1 MSPLIVGGRT
11 IFGALSSQPTGITTT
26 AGSEYF
32 DTTLDK
38 KRVYKST
45 GWEDL
50 AGTSASGANIGA
62 AAGTLMYFDF
72 GNYSG
77 SSWQGNTGATTLTNI
92 QSSGA
97 SGGVN
102 LPKGSSAAFN
112 SSNGGVLRG
121 SGTQDVR
128 TTISG
133 SNPLGQNISMGIV
146 VRFDSGSDN
155 ASSPSRG
162 LLYYGNTG
170 GDQHFYVRKNFG
182 VNNNVS
188 VGQDTNGSDTW
199 TEVATNYVSNNGF
212 TVFIFNLASDGTLS
226 TSINGAAFTTNRS
239 AGGAISV
246 SGPNIGF
253 FGDPYNDNSSSFD
266 IGAGFWRTQLT
277 TDTESADWY
286 TYLKSDYG
294 AGSNRFS
301 LS

>member
-11 IFGALSSQPTGITTT
+11 VFGALSSHPTGITTT
-26 AGSEYF
+26 AGSEYY
-32 DTTLDK
+32 DTSEGVK
-38 KRVYKST
+38 KIYDGASWGST
-45 GWEDL
+45 GS
-50 AGTSASGANIGA
+50 AGVNIKGLT
-62 AAGTLMYFDF
+62 GTAMYFDF
-72 GNYSG
+72 GNYST
-77 SSWQGNTGATTLTNI
+77 SSWQGNTSATTLTNI
-92 QSSGA
+92 QSSG
-97 SGGVN
+97 SSVGVN
-102 LPKGSSAAFN
+102 IPKGNASYN
-112 SSNGGVLRG
+112 SSNGGILRG
-121 SGTQDVR
+121 SSTQDAR

-182 VNNNVS
+182 TSNNIS
-188 VGQDTNGSDTW
+188 VGQDTNGSDVW
-199 TEVATNYVSNNGF
+199 TEVATGYTSNNGF
-212 TVFIFNLASDGTLS
+212 TVFIFNLASDGTLT
-226 TSINGAAFTTNRS
+226 TSINGASFATNRS
-239 AGGAISV
+239 GGGAISV
-246 SGPNIGF
+246 SGPSVGF

-277 TDTESADWY
+277 TNDEANNWY

>member
-11 IFGALSSQPTGITTT
+11 IFGALSSQPIGITTSV
-26 AGSEYF
+26 GSEYY
-32 DTTLDK
+32 DTSSDQK
-38 KRVYKST
+38 KVYKST
-45 GWEDL
+45 GWVSVQG
-50 AGTSASGANIGA
+50 ASAAGANIGA
-62 AAGTLMYFDF
+62 ATGTLMYFDF

-97 SGGVN
+97 SGGVD
-102 LPKGSSAAFN
+102 LPKGSSAAYN
-112 SSNGGVLRG
+112 SANGGILRG

-133 SNPLGQNISMGIV
+133 SNPLGQNISMGV
-146 VRFDSGSDN
+146 VIRFDSGSDN
-155 ASSPSRG
+155 QSTSRG

-170 GDQHFYVRKNFG
+170 SDQHFYVRKNFG
-182 VNNNVS
+182 VNNNIS
-188 VGQDTNGSDTW
+188 VGQDTNGNDVW
-199 TEVATNYVSNNGF
+199 TEVATGYTSSNGF

-266 IGAGFWRTQLT
+266 IGAGFWRTQQT

>member
-1 MSPLIVGGRT
+1 MSPLIIGGRT
-11 IFGALSSQPTGITTT
+11 IFGALSSQPTGITT
-26 AGSEYF
+26 AVGSEYF
-32 DTTLDK
+32 DTTSDQK
-38 KRVYKST
+38 KVYKST
-45 GWEDL
+45 GWVNL
-50 AGTSASGANIGA
+50 GGTAASGANIGA
-62 AAGTLMYFDF
+62 ATGTLMYFDF

-77 SSWQGNTGATTLTNI
+77 SSWQGNTGATTLTTI
-92 QSSGA
+92 HSSGA

-102 LPKGSSAAFN
+102 LPKGNASYN
-112 SSNGGVLRG
+112 SSSGGVLRG
-121 SGTQDVR
+121 SSTQDVR

-133 SNPLGQNISMGIV
+133 SNPLGQSISMGIV

-155 ASSPSRG
+155 ATSPSRG

-182 VNNNVS
+182 VGNNIS

-277 TDTESADWY
+277 TNTESADWY
-286 TYLKSDYG
+286 AYLQSDYG
-294 AGSNRFS
+294 AGSNRFG

>member
-11 IFGALSSQPTGITTT
+11 IYGSLSSQPTGITT
-26 AGSEYF
+26 AVGSEYF
-32 DTTLDK
+32 DTTSDQK
-38 KRVYKST
+38 KVYKST
-45 GWEDL
+45 GWVNLRD
-50 AGTSASGANIGA
+50 ASASGANIGA

-77 SSWQGNTGATTLTNI
+77 SSWQGNTGATTLTTI
-92 QSSGA
+92 HSSGA

-102 LPKGSSAAFN
+102 LPKGNASYN
-112 SSNGGVLRG
+112 SSNGGILRG
-121 SGTQDVR
+121 NSTQDVR

-133 SNPLGQNISMGIV
+133 SNPIGQNISMGIV

-155 ASSPSRG
+155 VASPSRG

-182 VNNNVS
+182 VNNNIS
-188 VGQDTNGSDTW
+188 VGQDTNGSDVW

-246 SGPNIGF
+246 SNPNIGF
-253 FGDPYNDNSSSFD
+253 FGDPYNDNFSSFD
-266 IGAGFWRTQLT
+266 IGAGFWRTQPT

-301 LS
+301 LV

>member
-11 IFGALSSQPTGITTT
+11 IFGALSSQPIGITTSV
-26 AGSEYF
+26 GSEYY
-32 DTTLDK
+32 DTSSDQK
-38 KRVYKST
+38 KVYKST
-45 GWEDL
+45 GWVSVQG
-50 AGTSASGANIGA
+50 ASAAGANIGA
-62 AAGTLMYFDF
+62 ATGTLMYFDF

-102 LPKGSSAAFN
+102 IPRGSSASYN
-112 SSNGGVLRG
+112 GTNGGILRG

-128 TTISG
+128 ATISG
-133 SNPLGQNISMGIV
+133 SNPLGTSISMGV
-146 VRFDSGSDN
+146 VIRFDSGSDN
-155 ASSPSRG
+155 SSSSRG
-162 LLYYGNTG
+162 MLYYGNTG
-170 GDQHFYVRKNFG
+170 TDQHFYVRKNFG
-182 VNNNVS
+182 VNNNIS
-188 VGQDTNGSDTW
+188 VGQDTNGSDVW
-199 TEVATNYVSNNGF
+199 TQVATNYLSNNGF
-212 TVFIFNLASDGTLS
+212 NVFIFNLASDGTLS
-226 TSINGAAFTTNRS
+226 TSINGASFATNRS
-239 AGGAISV
+239 GGGAISV

>member
-11 IFGALSSQPTGITTT
+11 IFGALSSQPIGITTSV
-26 AGSEYF
+26 GSEYY
-32 DTTLDK
+32 DTSSDQK
-38 KRVYKST
+38 KVYKST
-45 GWEDL
+45 GWVSVQG
-50 AGTSASGANIGA
+50 ASAAGANIGA
-62 AAGTLMYFDF
+62 ATGTLMYFDF

-102 LPKGSSAAFN
+102 IPRGSSASYN
-112 SSNGGVLRG
+112 GTNGGILRG

-128 TTISG
+128 ATISG
-133 SNPLGQNISMGIV
+133 SNPLGTNISMGV
-146 VRFDSGSDN
+146 VIRFDSGSDN
-155 ASSPSRG
+155 SSSSRG
-162 LLYYGNTG
+162 MLYYGNTG
-170 GDQHFYVRKNFG
+170 TDQHFYVRKNFG
-182 VNNNVS
+182 VNNNIS
-188 VGQDTNGSDTW
+188 VGQDTNGSDVW
-199 TEVATNYVSNNGF
+199 TQVATNYLSNNGF
-212 TVFIFNLASDGTLS
+212 NVFIFNLASDGTLS
-226 TSINGAAFTTNRS
+226 TSINGASFATNRS
-239 AGGAISV
+239 GGGAVNV
-246 SGPNIGF
+246 SSPNIGF

>member
-11 IFGALSSQPTGITTT
+11 IFGALSSQPTGITT
-26 AGSEYF
+26 AVGSEYF

-77 SSWQGNTGATTLTNI
+77 SSWQGNTGATNLVNVAT
-92 QSSGA
+92 SGA

>member
-11 IFGALSSQPTGITTT
+11 IYGSLSSEPTGITTSV
-26 AGSEYF
+26 GSEYY

-45 GWEDL
+45 GWVEIS
-50 AGTSASGANIGA
+50 TTTVSGSNIGA
-62 AAGTLMYFDF
+62 ATGTLMYFDF

-77 SSWQGNTGATTLTNI
+77 SSWQGNTSATTLTNI

-102 LPKGSSAAFN
+102 LPRGNASYN
-112 SSNGGVLRG
+112 VVNGGILRG

-128 TTISG
+128 TTVSG
-133 SNPLGQNISMGIV
+133 SNPLGQSISMGIV
-146 VRFDSGSDN
+146 IRFDSGSDN

-162 LLYYGNTG
+162 LLYYGTTG
-170 GDQHFYVRKNFG
+170 TDSHFYVRKNFG
-182 VNNNVS
+182 TSNNVS
-188 VGQDTNGSDTW
+188 VGQDTNGSDVW
-199 TEVATNYVSNNGF
+199 TQVATGYTSGNGF

-239 AGGAISV
+239 GGGAISV
-246 SGPNIGF
+246 SNPNIGF

-277 TDTESADWY
+277 TDQESADWY

-301 LS
+301 LA

>member
-26 AGSEYF
+26 VGSEYF
-32 DTTLDK
+32 DTTLDQ

-45 GWEDL
+45 GWVDL
-50 AGTSASGANIGA
+50 GGTAASSGNIGA
-62 AAGTLMYFDF
+62 ATGTLMYFDF

-102 LPKGSSAAFN
+102 IPRGSSASYN
-112 SSNGGVLRG
+112 GTNGGILRG

-128 TTISG
+128 ATISG
-133 SNPLGQNISMGIV
+133 SNPLGTSISMGV
-146 VRFDSGSDN
+146 VIRFDSGSDN
-155 ASSPSRG
+155 SSSSRG
-162 LLYYGNTG
+162 MLYYGNTG
-170 GDQHFYVRKNFG
+170 TDQHFYVRKNFG
-182 VNNNVS
+182 VNNNIS
-188 VGQDTNGSDTW
+188 VGQDTNGSDVW
-199 TEVATNYVSNNGF
+199 TQVATNYLSNNGF
-212 TVFIFNLASDGTLS
+212 NVFIFNLASDGTLS
-226 TSINGAAFTTNRS
+226 TSINGASFATNRS
-239 AGGAISV
+239 GGGAVNV
-246 SGPNIGF
+246 SSPNIGF

>member
-11 IFGALSSQPTGITTT
+11 IYGSLSSEPTGITTSV
-26 AGSEYF
+26 GSEYF
-32 DTTLDK
+32 DTTSDK
-38 KRVYKST
+38 KRVYQST
-45 GWEDL
+45 GWVNL
-50 AGTSASGANIGA
+50 SGTSVSGASIGA
-62 AAGTLMYFDF
+62 ATGTLMYFDF

-102 LPKGSSAAFN
+102 LPKGNASYN
-112 SSNGGVLRG
+112 VVNGGILRG

-133 SNPLGQNISMGIV
+133 SNPLGQNISMGAVI
-146 VRFDSGSDN
+146 RFDSGSDN
-155 ASSPSRG
+155 AGSPSRG
-162 LLYYGNTG
+162 LIYYGNTG

-182 VNNNVS
+182 TSNNIS
-188 VGQDTNGSDTW
+188 VGQDTNGSDVW
-199 TEVATNYVSNNGF
+199 TEIATGYTSSNGF

-239 AGGAISV
+239 GGGAISV
-246 SGPNIGF
+246 SSPNIGF

-277 TDTESADWY
+277 SDTESADWY

-294 AGSNRFS
+294 AGTNRFA

>member
-11 IFGALSSQPTGITTT
+11 IYGSLSSQPTGITTSV
-26 AGSEYF
+26 GSEYF
-32 DTTLDK
+32 DTTSDK
-38 KRVYKST
+38 KRVYQST
-45 GWEDL
+45 GWVDL
-50 AGTSASGANIGA
+50 SGTSASGANIGA
-62 AAGTLMYFDF
+62 ATGTLMYFDF

-77 SSWQGNTGATTLTNI
+77 SSWQGNTSATTLTNI

-102 LPKGSSAAFN
+102 LPRGSSASYNGA
-112 SSNGGVLRG
+112 NGGVLRG
-121 SGTQDVR
+121 SSTQDVR

-133 SNPLGQNISMGIV
+133 SNPLGTNISMGV
-146 VRFDSGSDN
+146 VIRFDSGSDN
-155 ASSPSRG
+155 AGSPSRG

-170 GDQHFYVRKNFG
+170 SDQHFYVRKNFG
-182 VNNNVS
+182 TANNIS
-188 VGQDTNGSDTW
+188 VGQDTNGTDVW
-199 TEVATNYVSNNGF
+199 TQIATNYVSQNGF

-226 TSINGAAFTTNRS
+226 TSINGGAFTTNRS

-246 SGPNIGF
+246 RGPNIGF

-277 TDTESADWY
+277 TDTESQSWY
-286 TYLKSDYG
+286 SYLKSDYG

>member
-11 IFGALSSQPTGITTT
+11 IYGSLSSQPTGITTSV
-26 AGSEYF
+26 GSEYY
-32 DTTLDK
+32 DTSSDQK
-38 KRVYKST
+38 KIYKST
-45 GWEDL
+45 GWVSVQ
-50 AGTSASGANIGA
+50 GNSVSGANIGA

-102 LPKGSSAAFN
+102 LPKGNASYN
-112 SSNGGVLRG
+112 VVNGGILRG
-121 SGTQDVR
+121 SSTQDVR

-170 GDQHFYVRKNFG
+170 SDSHFYVRKNFG
-182 VNNNVS
+182 ASNNIS
-188 VGQDTNGSDTW
+188 VGQDTNGSDVW
-199 TEVATNYVSNNGF
+199 TQVATGYTSSNGF

-226 TSINGAAFTTNRS
+226 TSINGTAFTTNRA

-246 SGPNIGF
+246 STPNIGF
-253 FGDPYNDNSSSFD
+253 FGDLYNDNSSSFD

-277 TDTESADWY
+277 TDQESADWY

-301 LS
+301 LT

>member
-11 IFGALSSQPTGITTT
+11 IFGALSSQPTGITT
-26 AGSEYF
+26 AVGSEYY
-32 DTTLDK
+32 DTSSDQK
-38 KRVYKST
+38 KVYKST
-45 GWEDL
+45 GWVDL
-50 AGTSASGANIGA
+50 GGTPSAGGNIGE
-62 AAGTLMYFDF
+62 AAGTAMYFDF
-72 GNYSG
+72 GNYAG

-92 QSSGA
+92 QSSG
-97 SGGVN
+97 SSVGVN
-102 LPKGSSAAFN
+102 IPKGNASYN
-112 SSNGGVLRG
+112 STNGGVLRG
-121 SGTQDVR
+121 SSTQDAR

-155 ASSPSRG
+155 AGSPSRG

-182 VNNNVS
+182 TANNIS

-199 TEVATNYVSNNGF
+199 TQIATNYVSQNGF

-226 TSINGAAFTTNRS
+226 TSINGGAFTTNRS
-239 AGGAISV
+239 GGGAISV
-246 SGPNIGF
+246 SGPNVGF

-277 TDTESADWY
+277 TDTESQSWY
-286 TYLKSDYG
+286 SYLKSDYG

>member
-1 MSPLIVGGRT
+1 MSPIIVGGRT
-11 IFGALSSQPTGITTT
+11 LFGSLSSQPTGITT
-26 AGSEYF
+26 AVGSEYF

-38 KRVYKST
+38 KRVYEST
-45 GWEDL
+45 GWVDL
-50 AGTSASGANIGA
+50 GGTTPAGGNIGEA
-62 AAGTLMYFDF
+62 TGTLMYFDF
-72 GNYSG
+72 GNYST
-77 SSWQGNTGATTLTNI
+77 SSWQGNTSSGTLTNI

-102 LPKGSSAAFN
+102 IPKGSSASYN
-112 SSNGGVLRG
+112 STNGGVLRG
-121 SGTQDVR
+121 SGTQDTR

-133 SNPLGQNISMGIV
+133 SNPLGTNISMGIV
-146 VRFDSGSDN
+146 VKFDSGSDN
-155 ASSPSRG
+155 ASQPSRG

-182 VNNNVS
+182 VSNNIS

-199 TEVATNYVSNNGF
+199 TEVATNYSSSNGF
-212 TVFIFNLASDGTLS
+212 TVFIFNLASDGTVS
-226 TSINGAAFTTNRS
+226 TSINGGAFTTNRS
-239 AGGAISV
+239 GGGAV
-246 SGPNIGF
+246 NVTTPNIGF

-277 TDTESADWY
+277 TDTESQSWY
-286 TYLKSDYG
+286 SYLKSDYG

>member
-26 AGSEYF
+26 AGSEYY
-32 DTTLDK
+32 DTSEGAK
-38 KRVYKST
+38 KIYDGTQWGST
-45 GWEDL
+45 GSS
-50 AGTSASGANIGA
+50 AGVNIKGLT
-62 AAGTLMYFDF
+62 GTAMYFDF

-77 SSWQGNTGATTLTNI
+77 SSWQGNTSATTLTNI
-92 QSSGA
+92 QSSG
-97 SGGVN
+97 SSVGVN
-102 LPKGSSAAFN
+102 IPKGNASYN
-112 SSNGGVLRG
+112 SSHGGILRG
-121 SGTQDVR
+121 SGTQDAR

-155 ASSPSRG
+155 AGSPSRG

-182 VNNNVS
+182 TANNIS
-188 VGQDTNGSDTW
+188 VGQDTNGTDVW
-199 TEVATNYVSNNGF
+199 TQVATNYVSNNGF
-212 TVFIFNLASDGTLS
+212 TVFIFNLASDGTLT
-226 TSINGAAFTTNRS
+226 TSINGASFATNRS
-239 AGGAISV
+239 GGGAISV
-246 SGPNIGF
+246 SSPNVGF

-277 TDTESADWY
+277 TNDEANNWY
-286 TYLKSDYG
+286 TNLKSDYG

-301 LS
+301 LP

>member
-11 IFGALSSQPTGITTT
+11 VFGALSSQPTGITTT
-26 AGSEYF
+26 AGSEYY
-32 DTTLDK
+32 DTTDSK
-38 KRVYKST
+38 MKFY
-45 GWEDL
+45 D
-50 AGTSASGANIGA
+50 GTAWVNLSSASASGANIGA

-102 LPKGSSAAFN
+102 LPKGNASYN
-112 SSNGGVLRG
+112 VVNGGILRG
-121 SGTQDVR
+121 SSTQDVR

-133 SNPLGQNISMGIV
+133 SNPLGQTISMGIV

-155 ASSPSRG
+155 AGSPSRG

-182 VNNNVS
+182 TANNIS
-188 VGQDTNGSDTW
+188 VGQDTNGTDVW
-199 TEVATNYVSNNGF
+199 TQIATNYVSQNGF

-226 TSINGAAFTTNRS
+226 TSINGGAFSTNRS
-239 AGGAISV
+239 GGGAV
-246 SGPNIGF
+246 NVTTPNIGF

-277 TDTESADWY
+277 TDSESADWY

-294 AGSNRFS
+294 AGSNRFG
-301 LS
+301 LA

>member
-11 IFGALSSQPTGITTT
+11 IYGSLSSYPTGITTSV
-26 AGSEYF
+26 GSEYY

-45 GWEDL
+45 GWVELSD
-50 AGTSASGANIGA
+50 TTISGSNIGEA
-62 AAGTLMYFDF
+62 TGTVMYFDF
-72 GNYSG
+72 GNYSA

-102 LPKGSSAAFN
+102 LPKGNASYNAT
-112 SSNGGVLRG
+112 NGGILRG
-121 SGTQDVR
+121 SSTQDVR
-128 TTISG
+128 TTVSG
-133 SNPLGQNISMGIV
+133 SNPFGQTLSMGIV

-155 ASSPSRG
+155 AGSPSRG

-182 VNNNVS
+182 TANNIS
-188 VGQDTNGSDTW
+188 VGQDTNGSDVW
-199 TEVATNYVSNNGF
+199 TQVATNYVSNNGF

-226 TSINGAAFTTNRS
+226 TSINGGAFTTNRS
-239 AGGAISV
+239 GGGAISV
-246 SGPNIGF
+246 SGPGIGF

-277 TDTESADWY
+277 TDQESADWY

-301 LS
+301 LT

>member
-11 IFGALSSQPTGITTT
+11 IFGALSSQPTGITT
-26 AGSEYF
+26 AVGSEYF

-72 GNYSG
+72 GNYAG
-77 SSWQGNTGATTLTNI
+77 SSWQGSTGATTLTNI

>member
-11 IFGALSSQPTGITTT
+11 IYGSLSSEPTGITTSV
-26 AGSEYF
+26 GSEYF
-32 DTTLDK
+32 DTTSDK
-38 KRVYKST
+38 KRVYQST
-45 GWEDL
+45 GWVDL
-50 AGTSASGANIGA
+50 SGTSAAGANIGA
-62 AAGTLMYFDF
+62 ATGTLMYFDF

-92 QSSGA
+92 QTSGA

-102 LPKGSSAAFN
+102 LPRGSSASYNVA
-112 SSNGGVLRG
+112 NGGILRG

-133 SNPLGQNISMGIV
+133 SNPLGTNISMGV
-146 VRFDSGSDN
+146 VIRFDSGSDN
-155 ASSPSRG
+155 AGSPSRG
-162 LLYYGNTG
+162 LLYYGNTN

-182 VNNNVS
+182 VANNIS
-188 VGQDTNGSDTW
+188 VGQDTNGSDIW
-199 TEVATNYVSNNGF
+199 TQVATNYVSNNGF
-212 TVFIFNLASDGTLS
+212 TVFIFNLASDGTLR
-226 TSINGAAFTTNRS
+226 TSINGGVFTLNRS
-239 AGGAISV
+239 GGGAINV
-246 SGPNIGF
+246 TTPNIGF

-294 AGSNRFS
+294 AGTNRFA